1 MIDSEDEIAALGRMV
16 ACGRESLM
24 ILFRASSSWKLV
36 NLHYTICDTTPP

>member
-24 ILFRASSSWKLV
+24 ILFREPWVKWGWVLAV
-36 NLHYTICDTTPP
+36 